1 MVSGC
6 IFDMDGLLFDTERIF
21 QNYWRAIAAERGIV
35 LADSFITEI
44 TGTSGKM
51 MNRILKKY
59 YHTEDG
65 REIQKDCKE
74 RVLRHL
80 AKNVPVKTGA
90 VEILGRCRLLG
101 IKTAV
106 ASSSPLRQ
114 IENNLEN
121 AGMENC
127 FDAIVSG
134 DEVEKGKP
142 APDIFLLAAKRIG
155 VLPEDCIVFED
166 SPHGIEGA
174 LRAEMKAVMIPDLLP
189 PREEHKRWIDVY
201 NNLQEAAEKILGS
214 G

>member
-21 QNYWRAIAAERGIV
+21 QDYWRVIAAERGIV

-44 TGTSGKM
+44 TGTSG
-51 MNRILKKY
+51 
-59 YHTEDG
+59 
-65 REIQKDCKE
+65 EIQKDCKE

-80 AKNVPVKTGA
+80 AKDVPVKTGA
-90 VEILGRCRLLG
+90 VEILGRCRMLG

-114 IENNLEN
+114 IKNNLEN

-127 FDAIVSG
+127 FDALVSG
-134 DEVEKGKP
+134 DEVERGKP

-155 VLPEDCIVFED
+155 IPPGECTVFED

-174 LRAEMKAVMIPDLLP
+174 LRAGMKAVMIPDLLP
-189 PREEHKRWIDVY
+189 PWEEHRRQIEVY

>member
-44 TGTSGKM
+44 TGTSG
-51 MNRILKKY
+51 
-59 YHTEDG
+59 
-65 REIQKDCKE
+65 EIQKDCKE
-74 RVLRHL
+74 RILRHL
-80 AKNVPVKTGA
+80 AKDVPVKTGA
-90 VEILGRCRLLG
+90 VEILGRCRMLG

-114 IENNLEN
+114 IKNNLEN

-127 FDAIVSG
+127 FDALVSG
-134 DEVEKGKP
+134 DEVERGKP

-155 VLPEDCIVFED
+155 IPPGECTVFED

-174 LRAEMKAVMIPDLLP
+174 LRAGMKAVMIPDLLP
-189 PREEHKRWIDVY
+189 PWEEHRRQIEVY